1 MKASSEWSI
10 HSLQDWIEMCQK
22 SRSPFG
28 LGFWCKDVKK
38 LLLTC
43 RFHAKQPR
51 AITIRRTLM
60 GDESVQQIDPVAFGI
75 PSLIRVDANGVKLAL
90 SCHDAV
96 ILIDWLPAS
105 DFFPTRGL
113 HIFPP

>member
-1 MKASSEWSI
+1 MNASSEWSI

-38 LLLTC
+38 LLLAC
-43 RFHAKQPR
+43 RFPAKQPR
-51 AITIRRTLM
+51 AITLRRTLM
-60 GDESVQQIDPVAFGI
+60 GDESVKQIDPVAFGI

-90 SCHDAV
+90 SSHDEV
-96 ILIDWLPAS
+96 ILLDWLPAS

>member
-1 MKASSEWSI
+1 MNASSEWSI

-38 LLLTC
+38 LLLAC
-43 RFHAKQPR
+43 RFPAKQPR
-51 AITIRRTLM
+51 AITLRRTLM
-60 GDESVQQIDPVAFGI
+60 GYESVKQIDPVAFGI